1 MIKERH
7 TSLNSTAA
15 GCSVRHTRSNTLGI
29 ESSSNLRGKKPFL
42 SFTEHP
48 STHVSFPTCLSS
60 PTRFPAHLQLKQAA
74 KEFLLPTAQLHKS
87 RVSCYLTWT
96 LKVIIV
102 SIRPDAFKA
111 PQGDRRIQNI
121 PNRAA
126 SCTQTVYVR
135 AGGPRLWVC

>member
-42 SFTEHP
+42 SFTEYQ

-60 PTRFPAHLQLKQAA
+60 PTPFPAHLQLKQAA
-74 KEFLLPTAQLHKS
+74 KEFLLPRSASQKPGILLPHIDPESYHCLHTPRCFQSPPGRQKNPKHPKQS
-87 RVSCYLTWT
+87 NIVYTNCLCKGRWT
-96 LKVIIV
+96 
-102 SIRPDAFKA
+102 
-111 PQGDRRIQNI
+111 
-121 PNRAA
+121 
-126 SCTQTVYVR
+126 
-135 AGGPRLWVC
+135 